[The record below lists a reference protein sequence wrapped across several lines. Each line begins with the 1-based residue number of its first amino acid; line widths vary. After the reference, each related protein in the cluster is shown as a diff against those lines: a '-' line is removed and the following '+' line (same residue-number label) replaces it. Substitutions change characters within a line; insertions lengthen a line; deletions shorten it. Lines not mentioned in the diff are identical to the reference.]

1 MSNDFKAQ
9 LEATIRKFG
18 DDAGTVRGAAAHHLS
33 RCGKRTRAKF
43 TFTAAKNFE
52 HPDVLIKIA
61 AAAELIHEA
70 SIVHDD
76 IQDRTPMR
84 RGQPTVWKKYGSNT
98 ALLLG
103 DHLIAAAFRCLAAS
117 GCRHEAIAGL
127 VQSMAMAVSRASS
140 GQLQQL
146 KLHSSGAAL
155 LNQYQTIARHK
166 TGALLALPL
175 QFAAVLA
182 AGDERMINAAQRC
195 GEQLGLA
202 YQILNDL
209 EPLSLGGSYAEHE
222 DIVDRVV
229 TAPVVAAKQKSD
241 KEKDLFAALVRQPKL
256 RESARNRCLDWAQ
269 DAADA
274 ARSYAAWLPTPVEAV
289 VREFIAD
296 HISQPLPREQE
307 PKRLPTALR
316 TPLLATAN
324 N

>member
-61 AAAELIHEA
+61 AASELIHEA

-76 IQDRTPMR
+76 VQDRTPVR

-117 GCRHEAIAGL
+117 GCRHEAISGL
-127 VQSMAMAVSRASS
+127 VQVMAVAVSRASS

-155 LNQYQTIARHK
+155 CNQYQAIARHK
-166 TGALLALPL
+166 TGSLLALPL

-209 EPLSLGGSYAEHE
+209 EPLLLGGSYAEHE

-229 TAPVVAAKQKSD
+229 TAPVVAAKQLSD
-241 KEKDLFAALVRQPKL
+241 EEKDLFLALVERRKL
-256 RESARNRCLDWAQ
+256 RELARQHCIAWAE

-274 ARSYAAWLPTPVEAV
+274 ARSYAAWLPTPVEMV
-289 VREFIAD
+289 VRDFIAD
-296 HISQPLPREQE
+296 HIIQPLPCEPL
-307 PKRLPTALR
+307 PKRLPTGLR